1 MNSGEMNK
9 SHITTKIA
17 FVLDIIILGKIVEH
31 LHLVNRYMLEPLHVI
46 IGIIAL
52 VLSIIGCVKQK
63 TKSAIM
69 VIILTVIILSWRI
82 IFSLVYAL
90 MFGIAYVF

>member
-17 FVLDIIILGKIVEH
+17 FVLDIIILGKIVEP
-31 LHLVNRYMLEPLHVI
+31 LVNRSVLEPLHVI

-69 VIILTVIILSWRI
+69 VIILTVISLSWRI
-82 IFSLVYAL
+82 VLSLVFVIVVA
-90 MFGIAYVF
+90 IVDAS